1 MPSSYA
7 IGARFEALMERL
19 IESGRYNSKSEIIRE
34 GLRMV
39 EDREDRLAA
48 LRGAIREGDESAADT
63 PAEDVFDRLQA
74 KYEARAHSSK

>member
-48 LRGAIREGDESAADT
+48 LRGAIREGDESAADA
-63 PAEDVFDRLQA
+63 PAEGVFDRLQA
-74 KYEARAHSSK
+74 KYEAQAHSSK